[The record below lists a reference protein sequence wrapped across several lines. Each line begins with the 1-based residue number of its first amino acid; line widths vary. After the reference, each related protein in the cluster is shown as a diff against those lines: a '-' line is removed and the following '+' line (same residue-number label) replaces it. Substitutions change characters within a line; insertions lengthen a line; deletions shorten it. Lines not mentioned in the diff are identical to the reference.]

1 MNDINNKIYSNNNN
15 LLLGIVN
22 DLQQVI
28 NSSNENIVIKRISDI
43 IIKMNN
49 IIIENKKNTELIIN
63 YITNLQNQMNQNFK
77 ELKNNNNQVKKF
89 KNGKYIGQVI
99 NGLKEGK
106 GIYYQNNDRYEGEF
120 KNDKRKEKEFI
131 IIKVVI
137 DMKAIG
143 ELGKLKEKKFIIKK
157 W

>member
-28 NSSNENIVIKRISDI
+28 HFCNENIVIKRISDI

-63 YITNLQNQMNQNFK
+63 HIINLKDQMNQNFK
-77 ELKNNNNQVKKF
+77 ELKNNNNQEKKY
-89 KNGKYIGQVI
+89 KNGKYIGQFV
-99 NGLKEGK
+99 NGLREGK
-106 GIYYQNNDRYEGEF
+106 GIMYWNIGDLCFRYEGDWKNDKMEGKGIHYYLLGDRYEGEF
-120 KNDKRKEKEFI
+120 KNDKRE
-131 IIKVVI
+131 
-137 DMKAIG
+137 
-143 ELGKLKEKKFIIKK
+143 
-157 W
+157 